1 MSFKSEFETFEIP
14 KFTKNLD
21 KFLGVWAELEIK
33 FVFSDNFGQ
42 NIVNKFTK

>member
-33 FVFSDNFGQ
+33 ICFLRQFW
-42 NIVNKFTK
+42 TKYCKQIH